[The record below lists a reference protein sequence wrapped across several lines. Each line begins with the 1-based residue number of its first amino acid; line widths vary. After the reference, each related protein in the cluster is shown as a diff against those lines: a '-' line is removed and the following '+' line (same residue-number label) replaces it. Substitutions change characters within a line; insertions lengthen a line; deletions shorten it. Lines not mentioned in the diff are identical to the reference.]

1 MAARLP
7 KATYH
12 EDSGRTTC
20 SRKELLPLQVNKI
33 PVSSSF
39 GIFDSL
45 VFFALTSFAPLTTV
59 LRTHVLADP
68 TTFEEP
74 LLDTTFTVTVDED
87 GSIVSVLQLGLGIVG
102 QTGTLEQCITTAK
115 TRAKEIKELVYSTT
129 NTA

>member
-45 VFFALTSFAPLTTV
+45 VFASTSFAPLTTV
-59 LRTHVLADP
+59 LRTPVLADP